1 MRDFSTMFNQ
11 NVLRLILEQLN
22 EAFDNSRYDVNT
34 DYVQP
39 IYETIQNVVSY
50 FGVDDLTWDEGTFF
64 CELVRSNPDYE
75 TEPIKVPS
83 LSTYAVDVDVR
94 VVEWVNETYIHKVQS
109 YFPEEL
115 DSVKDQLMNAYG
127 YAYWEGER
135 THREVYEA
143 ETQNEEV
150 NYIEKIEDE
159 E

>member
-34 DYVQP
+34 DYVEP

-75 TEPIKVPS
+75 TEPIKVPK

-94 VVEWVNETYIHKVQS
+94 VIEYVNETYRHKVQS
-109 YFPEEL
+109 YFPEEF
-115 DSVKDQLMNAYG
+115 DSVKDQLMNTYD
-127 YAYWEGER
+127 YEYWEG
-135 THREVYEA
+135 TQIHREVYEA
-143 ETQNEEV
+143 EAQNEEIISV
-150 NYIEKIEDE
+150 DKIEDE
-159 E
+159 D

>member
-1 MRDFSTMFNQ
+1 MRDFSTMFNE

-22 EAFDNSRYDVNT
+22 ESFDDSSYDVNT

-94 VVEWVNETYIHKVQS
+94 VVEYVNETYRHKVQS
-109 YFPEEL
+109 YFPEEF
-115 DSVKDQLMNAYG
+115 DSVKDQIMNTYG
-127 YAYWEGER
+127 YAYWEGEQI
-135 THREVYEA
+135 HREVIDA
-143 ETQNEEV
+143 ETQKEEV
-150 NYIEKIEDE
+150 IVVNKIKDED
-159 E
+159 